1 MTRQDQVRV
10 VDSYELSP
18 TQEGMLFHRLLGE
31 GTGVDLEQIVCHIVA
46 PFDEEGFV
54 GAFHEV
60 AARHA
65 ILRTRFNYDGD
76 HRPAQEV
83 LEAVEI
89 PVERLDLTGVLPSA
103 RASRF
108 DEALRLDRARGIDLE
123 RAPCMRLTVV
133 DCGSDEHRVLW
144 TFHHALLDG
153 RSFPLVLR
161 EVFALY
167 DGAAA
172 GRVPALRSPRPYRE
186 YIEFLR
192 GLDLGSAERYW
203 RDRLAG
209 FTTPTPLVIDRAA
222 IDEHR
227 TGDIQGVCER
237 RLSRQQTAAL
247 RELAASRGV
256 TLNTLL
262 QSAWA
267 ILLHRYSRETDVV
280 FGATRACRR
289 SALPDADEMVGLF
302 INTLPLRV
310 RVDPE
315 AGLDGL
321 LEDVRAQQVQLR
333 EHEHTPL
340 VNVQGWSEVPRGSPL
355 FETIL
360 VYEERSLDTVL
371 RPLDVEGNR
380 LEFAYHGQTNYPL
393 ALIAYGDDEMLVR
406 LESDRRRVDDA
417 PASRVLD
424 HFVTLLTAMPQH
436 ADRKLHDLPLLSEP
450 ERIAL
455 ESVGAAA
462 GPGERGCLHV
472 RFEQRARVAPERVA
486 VTCGEESLT
495 YGQLDRRANALALRL
510 RSLGVRREVL
520 VGLRTERSLSV
531 VVGILG
537 ILKAGGAYV
546 PLDPAYPRERVE
558 FMLADSGVRVVVTES
573 GFVEDFA
580 ASGASLVVVDRE
592 CGEAQA
598 GPEAEVGPADLAY
611 VMYTSGSTG
620 EPKGVLISHENVG
633 RLFDATDGWF
643 GFGEDDVWTL
653 FHSYAFDFSVWEMW
667 GALLY
672 GGRLVVVPFWV
683 SRSPEAFRALVLRE
697 GVTVLNQTPSA
708 FGQFIAAD
716 EQPGPAVRT
725 DLRYVIFG
733 GEALELSRLGPWFDR
748 HGDARP
754 QLVNMYGITETT
766 VHVTYR
772 PISIDDLRAGAG
784 SVIGVPIPDLRL
796 FVLDAYGSPVPTGVA
811 GEMYVGG
818 NGVSRGYLGRAELT
832 AQRFVAD
839 PFTDGDGDGRLYRT
853 GDLARRL
860 ENGDLEYLGRIDDQV
875 KIRGFRI
882 ELGEIEAVLARHP
895 EVRDAVVL
903 AREDAGLDKRL
914 VAYVVAAGQQRE
926 LIEQLKTHL
935 RAKLPEYMVP
945 AHYVL
950 LAQLPLTP
958 NGKTDRKAL
967 PAPDYGR
974 REVERPYVAPRTAT
988 EETLAAVWAAVLGAP
1003 RVSID
1008 DNFFELGGDSIL
1020 TIQVI
1025 ARCRR
1030 AGLRFTPRDLAKQP
1044 IVAQLAEVIASTAPT
1059 SVAEPQPDRGPVR
1072 PTPIQSWFF
1081 EQRFADP
1088 HHWNQAFLFE
1098 IAAGID
1104 LDALQQALDEVV
1116 AHHDAL
1122 RLRVAGQDP
1131 VLTLRHESSRA
1142 APAITRVDLTPVA
1155 PQAHAASIETAAV
1168 AAQSQLHVHRGP
1180 LLAVVHF
1187 DRGASPGRLFVAVH
1201 HLAVDGV
1208 SWRLLIE
1215 DLETAYRALR
1225 AGAPVQLP
1233 PRSASLQRWSQALVD
1248 AAANPALLV
1257 ASSAHWLKIGDVS
1270 GDLPADGTEQ
1280 AANTEA
1286 LARTATVSLDGEET
1300 QALLQR
1306 VPAAYR
1312 TQINDVLLTA
1322 LALALRAWT
1331 GREAHRID
1339 MEGHGREEALVA
1351 LDVSRTVGWFT
1362 SLYPVVI
1369 DLEGAQDNAS
1379 ALKRIK
1385 EELRRVPDRGL
1396 SYGVLRYAS
1405 NDAAVAQQ
1413 LAAQPSAQLLFNY
1426 LGQFDQVV
1434 AGSELFRFADE
1445 PTGAWHGPT
1454 NERAH
1459 RIEVVAAVRD
1469 GRFEARWTYGAERD
1483 RPEVIARLADDFI
1496 AALRRLI
1503 AHCIQPGVSGY
1514 TPSDF
1519 PLARLEQDALDRL
1532 AARHSEIADVYP
1544 LSPMQRLFLSMEA
1557 RSSRLGF
1564 EQWVFRL
1571 RGPLDP
1577 AALRQAW
1584 EATVARHAMLRT
1596 VFVTDAVAEPL
1607 QVVNRRGAV
1616 SWAEE
1621 DWSGGDAADEEG
1633 RLQSFLG
1640 ADRERGFDVGMGPL
1654 TRVTLIR
1661 VADEEHQLVWSTH
1674 HLCVDGWSW
1683 PLIIR
1688 EVGATYEA
1696 LRKGTEPRLSAP
1708 CQYGAYIGWL
1718 AARAPDSRDFWTA
1731 AMEGFASATPLPF
1744 ETTRAADAG
1753 DGICEASTRLDAP
1766 TTAALQSL
1774 ARTLQ
1779 LTLNTVVQ
1787 GAWAILLS
1795 HLSGRDDV
1803 VFGAAFSGRPAEL
1816 AGVEGLVGP
1825 CVNNLPVPVA
1835 LQPGR
1840 SVADWLP
1847 ELHERNL
1854 EIAQHQHASLSDIQE
1869 WAAVPWR
1876 QRLFDSLVVF
1886 QNYVVDEAVLRWGTL
1901 DIEPVTAP
1909 EATNYPLTLTVA
1921 PNPEMD
1927 LKLIGQTNRFGSAS
1941 LTMMLDGLARAL
1953 SSLAQRPH
1961 ASLAQIRSCLPAST
1975 KGTAA
1980 VAAARSVQRRP
1991 SAYVAPASEMER
2003 VVANVWEE
2011 LFEVDEVGVE
2021 DNFFDLGGHSILL
2034 LQAHARLRER
2044 IANDVSV
2051 VALLQYPTIRSLARH
2066 LSNAEMPGEAV
2077 GAVRDRAMMQ
2087 RRALARQR
2095 SRRGR
2100 R

>member
-1 MTRQDQVRV
+1 MRV
-10 VDSYELSP
+10 IDSYELSA

-31 GTGVDLEQIVCHIVA
+31 GTGVDLEQIVCRIRGR
-46 PFDEEGFV
+46 FDEGAFV
-54 GAFHEV
+54 RAFHEV

-65 ILRTRFNYDGD
+65 VLRTRFNYDGAD
-76 HRPAQEV
+76 RPAQEV
-83 LEAVEI
+83 VEAVEI
-89 PVERLDLTGVLPSA
+89 PVERLDLTGAPPSA
-103 RASRF
+103 RTSRF
-108 DEALRLDRARGIDLE
+108 DEALRLDRARGIDLR
-123 RAPCMRLTVV
+123 RAPCMRLIVV
-133 DCGSDEHRVLW
+133 DCGPDEHRVVW

-161 EVFALY
+161 EVFACY
-167 DGAAA
+167 DAAAA

-203 RDRLAG
+203 RDRLSG
-209 FTTPTPLVIDRAA
+209 FTTPTPLVIDRAT
-222 IDEHR
+222 IDER
-227 TGDIQGVCER
+227 TADIQGVCER
-237 RLSRQQTAAL
+237 RLSREQTAAL

-310 RVDPE
+310 RLDPE
-315 AGLDGL
+315 ARLDEL
-321 LEDVRAQQVQLR
+321 LKDVRAQQVQLR

-340 VNVQGWSEVPRGSPL
+340 VNVQGWSDVPRGSPL

-360 VYEERSLDTVL
+360 VYEERTLDTVL
-371 RPLDVEGNR
+371 RTLDVEGAR
-380 LEFAYHGQTNYPL
+380 LELAYHGQTNYPL
-393 ALIAYGDDEMLVR
+393 ALIAYGDDEILVR

-436 ADRKLHDLPLLSEP
+436 ADRSLHELPLLSED

-455 ESVGAAA
+455 ESVGVAAD
-462 GPGERGCLHV
+462 PGVGRCLHV
-472 RFEQRARVAPERVA
+472 RFEERARAAPGRVA
-486 VTCGEESLT
+486 VVCDGESLT
-495 YGQLDRRANALALRL
+495 YAQLDRRANALALRL
-510 RSLGVRREVL
+510 RSLGVRRDVL

-531 VVGILG
+531 VVAILG

-546 PLDPAYPRERVE
+546 PLDPAYPRERVA
-558 FMLADSGVRVVVTES
+558 FMLADSGVGVVVTES

-580 ASGASLVVVDRE
+580 ACGASLVVVDRE
-592 CGEAQA
+592 RA
-598 GPEAEVGPADLAY
+598 EAEVGPDAEVGPGDLAY

-620 EPKGVLISHENVG
+620 EPKGVLISHQNVG
-633 RLFDATDGWF
+633 RLFDATEGWF
-643 GFGEDDVWTL
+643 GFGEDDVWSL

-683 SRSPEAFRALVLRE
+683 SRSPEAFCELVLRE

-708 FGQFIAAD
+708 FRQFISAD
-716 EQPGPAVRT
+716 LQSGPAVKT

-733 GEALELSRLGPWFDR
+733 GEALELSSLGPWFDR
-748 HGDARP
+748 HGDTRP

-772 PISIDDLRAGAG
+772 SISIEDLRAGAG

-818 NGVSRGYLGRAELT
+818 GGVARGYLGRAELT

-839 PFTDGDGDGRLYRT
+839 PFSEIDARLYRT

-895 EVRDAVVL
+895 AIREAVVL
-903 AREDAGLDKRL
+903 AREDTGLDKRL
-914 VAYVVAAGQQRE
+914 VAYVVAAGQPDE
-926 LIEQLKTHL
+926 LIEQLKRHL

-950 LAQLPLTP
+950 LDELPLTP

-974 REVERPYVAPRTAT
+974 REDKRPYVAPRTAT

-1030 AGLRFTPRDLAKQP
+1030 AGLQLTPRDLAKQP
-1044 IVAQLAEVIASTAPT
+1044 TVAQLAKVIESTAPAP
-1059 SVAEPQPDRGPVR
+1059 VAEPEPERGPIR

-1081 EQRFADP
+1081 EQRFANP

-1098 IAAGID
+1098 IAAGVD
-1104 LDALQQALDEVV
+1104 LDALRQALDEVV

-1131 VLTLRHESSRA
+1131 VLTLRHEPSSA
-1142 APAITRVDLTPVA
+1142 APAITRIDLTPVA
-1155 PQAHAASIETAAV
+1155 PEAHATSIETAAA
-1168 AAQSQLHVHRGP
+1168 AAQSQLHLHDGP

-1187 DRGASPGRLFVAVH
+1187 DRGAKPGRLFIAVH

-1225 AGAPVQLP
+1225 AGAPVRLP
-1233 PRSASLQRWSQALVD
+1233 PRSASVQRWSQALGN
-1248 AAANPALLV
+1248 AAANPALA
-1257 ASSAHWLKIGDVS
+1257 ASAAHWLKIGAVPA
-1270 GDLPADGTEQ
+1270 DLPAQGTGQ
-1280 AANTEA
+1280 GANTEA
-1286 LARTATVSLDGEET
+1286 LARTVTVSLDGEET

-1322 LALALRAWT
+1322 LALALRGWT
-1331 GREAHRID
+1331 GRDAHRID
-1339 MEGHGREEALVA
+1339 VEGHGREDALVA

-1362 SLYPVVI
+1362 SLYPVVV
-1369 DLEGAQDNAS
+1369 DLEGAQEPGS
-1379 ALKRIK
+1379 ALKLIK

-1405 NDAAVAQQ
+1405 CDAAVAAQ

-1434 AGSELFRFADE
+1434 AGSQLVRFADE
-1445 PTGAWHGPT
+1445 PTGAWHGPA
-1454 NERAH
+1454 NARPH
-1459 RIEVVAAVRD
+1459 RIEVVALVRD
-1469 GRFEARWTYGAERD
+1469 GRFEARWIYGAERGQ
-1483 RPEVIARLADDFI
+1483 PEVIQRLADAFI
-1496 AALRRLI
+1496 AALRQLI
-1503 AHCIQPGVSGY
+1503 AHCIQPGVSGC
-1514 TPSDF
+1514 TPSDV

-1532 AARHSEIADVYP
+1532 AARHTDIEDVYP
-1544 LSPMQRLFLSMEA
+1544 LSPMQRLFISMEA
-1557 RSSRLGF
+1557 RSSRIGF
-1564 EQWVFRL
+1564 EHWVFRL

-1577 AALRQAW
+1577 VALRKAW

-1607 QVVNRRGAV
+1607 QVVTRRTAV
-1616 SWAEE
+1616 PWAEE
-1621 DWSGGDAADEEG
+1621 DWSGGDAADDEA
-1633 RLQSFLG
+1633 RLRSFLD
-1640 ADRERGFDVGMGPL
+1640 ADRERGFDVGVGPL
-1654 TRVTLIR
+1654 TRVTLFR
-1661 VADEEHQLVWSTH
+1661 VSDEEHQLVWSTH

-1688 EVGATYEA
+1688 DVGAAYEA
-1696 LRKGTEPRLSAP
+1696 LREGTEPRLPAP

-1731 AMEGFASATPLPF
+1731 ALEGFASATPLPL
-1744 ETTRAADAG
+1744 ETAPAANAEE
-1753 DGICEASTRLDAP
+1753 GICAASTRLDAA

-1779 LTLNTVVQ
+1779 LTLSTVVQ

-1795 HLSGRDDV
+1795 HLSERDDV

-1825 CVNNLPVPVA
+1825 CVNNLPVRVR

-1840 SVADWLP
+1840 SVADWLT

-1901 DIEPVTAP
+1901 DVEPVTAP

-1921 PNPEMD
+1921 PGAEMD
-1927 LKLIGQTNRFGSAS
+1927 LKLMGQTNRFGPAS

-1953 SSLAQRPH
+1953 SSLAQRPD
-1961 ASLAQIRSCLPAST
+1961 ASLAEIGSGLPASS

-1980 VAAARSVQRRP
+1980 VAVARSAQRRQ

-2003 VVANVWEE
+2003 VVAAVWEE

-2044 IANDVSV
+2044 TANDVSV

-2066 LSNAEMPGEAV
+2066 LSNAAMPSEAI

-2095 SRRGR
+2095 SRQGR

>member
-1 MTRQDQVRV
+1 MTREDPVHV
-10 VDSYELSP
+10 VDSYELSA
-18 TQEGMLFHRLLGE
+18 TQEGMLFHWLLGE
-31 GTGVDLEQIVCHIVA
+31 GTGVDLEQIVCGIRGR
-46 PFDEEGFV
+46 FDETAFV
-54 GAFHEV
+54 NAFHEV

-65 ILRTRFNYDGD
+65 ILRTRFRYDRAD
-76 HRPAQEV
+76 RPAQEV
-83 LEAVEI
+83 VEAVEI
-89 PVERLDLTGVLPSA
+89 PVERLDLTDVPPPA
-103 RASRF
+103 RSSRL
-108 DEALRLDRARGIDLE
+108 DEALRLDRARGIDLA
-123 RAPCMRLTVV
+123 RAPCMRLIVV
-133 DCGSDEHRVLW
+133 EYGPDEHRVVW

-167 DGAAA
+167 DATAA
-172 GRVPALRSPRPYRE
+172 GHAPTLRSPRPYRE

-192 GLDLGSAERYW
+192 GLDLGSAERFW

-222 IDEHR
+222 MDEQR
-227 TGDIQGVCER
+227 TAEIQGVWER
-237 RLSRQQTAAL
+237 RLSREQTAAL

-262 QSAWA
+262 QAAWA

-310 RVDPE
+310 RLDPE
-315 AGLDGL
+315 ARLDEL
-321 LEDVRAQQVQLR
+321 LKDVRAQQGQLR

-360 VYEERSLDTVL
+360 VYEERTLDTVL
-371 RPLDVEGNR
+371 RTLKVQGAR

-393 ALIAYGDDEMLVR
+393 ALVAYGDDEMLLR

-424 HFVTLLTAMPQH
+424 HFVTVLTAMPQH
-436 ADRKLHDLPLLSEP
+436 ADRKLHELPLLSEG

-455 ESVGAAA
+455 ESVGIAVD
-462 GPGERGCLHV
+462 PGVGRCLHV
-472 RFEQRARVAPERVA
+472 RFEERARMAPGRVA
-486 VTCGEESLT
+486 VVCDGESLT
-495 YGQLDRRANALALRL
+495 YAQLDRRANALALRL

-546 PLDPAYPRERVE
+546 PLDPAYPRERVQ
-558 FMLADSGVRVVVTES
+558 FMLADSGVQVVVTES
-573 GFVEDFA
+573 RFVEDFA
-580 ASGASLVVVDRE
+580 ACEASLVVVDRE

-598 GPEAEVGPADLAY
+598 GPEAEVGPEDLAY

-620 EPKGVLISHENVG
+620 EPKGVLISHQNVG

-643 GFGEDDVWTL
+643 GFGEDDVWSL

-683 SRSPEAFRALVLRE
+683 SRSPEAFRELVLRE

-708 FGQFIAAD
+708 FRQFIAAD
-716 EQPGPAVRT
+716 EQSGPAVKT
-725 DLRYVIFG
+725 DLRWVIFG
-733 GEALELSRLGPWFDR
+733 GEALELSSLGPWFAR

-772 PISIDDLRAGAG
+772 PLSREDLRAGAG

-818 NGVSRGYLGRAELT
+818 GGVSRGYLGRAELT

-839 PFTDGDGDGRLYRT
+839 PFGDDDGRLYRT
-853 GDLARRL
+853 GDLAKRL

-895 EVRDAVVL
+895 TVRDAVVL
-903 AREDAGLDKRL
+903 ARADGGLDKRL
-914 VAYVVAAGQQRE
+914 VAYVVADGQQSE

-974 REVERPYVAPRTAT
+974 REVERPYVAARTAT
-988 EETLAAVWAAVLGAP
+988 EATLAAVWAAVLGAP

-1030 AGLRFTPRDLAKQP
+1030 AGLQFTPRDLAKQP
-1044 IVAQLAEVIASTAPT
+1044 TVAQLAKVIESAAPVP
-1059 SVAEPQPDRGPVR
+1059 VAEPEPDRGPVR

-1081 EQRFADP
+1081 EQRFANP

-1098 IAAGID
+1098 IAADVD

-1142 APAITRVDLTPVA
+1142 APAITRIDLTPIA
-1155 PQAHAASIETAAV
+1155 PEAHATSIETAAV
-1168 AAQSQLHVHRGP
+1168 AAQSQLHLRDGP

-1187 DRGASPGRLFVAVH
+1187 DRGASSGRLFIAVH

-1215 DLETAYRALR
+1215 DLETAYRALS
-1225 AGAPVQLP
+1225 AGASVQLP
-1233 PRSASLQRWSQALVD
+1233 PRSASVQRWSQALVD
-1248 AAANPALLV
+1248 AAANPALV
-1257 ASSAHWLKIGDVS
+1257 ASSAHWLKVGAVP
-1270 GDLPADGTEQ
+1270 GDLPADGTTQ
-1280 AANTEA
+1280 GADIEA
-1286 LARTATVSLDGEET
+1286 LARTVTVSLDGEET
-1300 QALLQR
+1300 QALLQK

-1322 LALALRAWT
+1322 LALALRGWT

-1362 SLYPVVI
+1362 SLYPVVV
-1369 DLEGAQDNAS
+1369 DLAGAQDHGS
-1379 ALKRIK
+1379 ALKLVK
-1385 EELRRVPDRGL
+1385 EQLRRVPDRGL

-1405 NDAAVAQQ
+1405 GDAAVAEQ

-1434 AGSELFRFADE
+1434 AGSQLVRFADE

-1454 NERAH
+1454 NERPH

-1483 RPEVIARLADDFI
+1483 RPEVIQRLAEGFV
-1496 AALRRLI
+1496 AALRQLI

-1532 AARHSEIADVYP
+1532 AARHTEIADVYP

-1557 RSSRLGF
+1557 GSSRLGF

-1577 AALRQAW
+1577 VALRKAW

-1607 QVVNRRGAV
+1607 QVVRRRAAV
-1616 SWAEE
+1616 PWAEE

-1633 RLQSFLG
+1633 RLRSFLRT
-1640 ADRERGFDVGMGPL
+1640 DRERGFDVATGPL

-1661 VADEEHQLVWSTH
+1661 VSDEEHQLVWSTH

-1688 EVGATYEA
+1688 DVGAAYEA
-1696 LRKGTEPRLSAP
+1696 LREGSEPGLPAP

-1718 AARAPDSRDFWTA
+1718 ATRAPDSRDFWTA
-1731 AMEGFASATPLPF
+1731 ALAGFRSATPLPL
-1744 ETTRAADAG
+1744 ETRPTADAG
-1753 DGICEASTRLDAP
+1753 AEVCEASTRLDAA
-1766 TTAALQSL
+1766 TTAALQEL

-1779 LTLNTVVQ
+1779 LTLSTVVQ

-1795 HLSGRDDV
+1795 HLSERDDV
-1803 VFGAAFSGRPAEL
+1803 VFGAAFSGRPGEL

-1825 CVNNLPVPVA
+1825 CVNNLPVPVQ

-1847 ELHERNL
+1847 ELHERSL
-1854 EIAQHQHASLSDIQE
+1854 EIAQHQYASLSDIQE

-1886 QNYVVDEAVLRWGTL
+1886 QNYVIDEAVLRWGTL
-1901 DIEPVTAP
+1901 DVEPVTAP

-1921 PNPEMD
+1921 PGPEME
-1927 LKLIGQTNRFGSAS
+1927 LKLLGQTNRFGPAS
-1941 LTMMLDGLARAL
+1941 LEMMLDGLARAL
-1953 SSLAQRPH
+1953 SSLAERPD
-1961 ASLAQIRSCLPAST
+1961 ASLAEIRSRLPASM

-1980 VAAARSVQRRP
+1980 VAAAPSAQRRQ

-2044 IANDVSV
+2044 LANDVSV

-2066 LSNAEMPGEAV
+2066 LSHAEMPSEVV
-2077 GAVRDRAMMQ
+2077 GGVVDRAMMQ

-2095 SRRGR
+2095 SRQGKR
-2100 R
+2100 

>member
-1 MTRQDQVRV
+1 MTREDHVRV

-31 GTGVDLEQIVCHIVA
+31 GTGVDLEQIVCRIRGQ
-46 PFDEEGFV
+46 FDEDAFV
-54 GAFHEV
+54 GAFHTV

-65 ILRTRFNYDGD
+65 ILRTRFHYDGAD
-76 HRPAQEV
+76 RPAQEV
-83 LEAVEI
+83 VEAVEI
-89 PVERLDLTGVLPSA
+89 PVERLDLTGVPPSA
-103 RASRF
+103 RSSRF

-123 RAPCMRLTVV
+123 CAPCMRLIVV
-133 DCGSDEHRVLW
+133 DHGPDEHRVVW

-161 EVFALY
+161 EVIALY
-167 DGAAA
+167 DAADA

-192 GLDLGSAERYW
+192 GLDLGAAERYW

-209 FTTPTPLVIDRAA
+209 FTTPTPLVVDRAA
-222 IDEHR
+222 IDEQR
-227 TGDIQGVCER
+227 TDDIQGVFER
-237 RLSRQQTAAL
+237 RLSREQTAAL
-247 RELAASRGV
+247 RELAAARGV
-256 TLNTLL
+256 TLNTLA

-267 ILLHRYSRETDVV
+267 ILLHRYSRETEVV

-289 SALPDADEMVGLF
+289 SAVPDADEMVGLF

-315 AGLDGL
+315 ARLDEL
-321 LEDVRAQQVQLR
+321 LKDVRAQQVQLR
-333 EHEHTPL
+333 AYEHTPL

-360 VYEERSLDTVL
+360 VYEERTLDTVL
-371 RPLDVEGNR
+371 RTLAVDGAR

-436 ADRKLHDLPLLSEP
+436 ADCRLHELPLLSEG
-450 ERIAL
+450 ERIGL
-455 ESVGAAA
+455 ESAGVGADVGLA
-462 GPGERGCLHV
+462 RCLHV
-472 RFEQRARVAPERVA
+472 RFEERARVAPGQVA
-486 VTCGEESLT
+486 VVCDGQSLT
-495 YGQLDRRANALALRL
+495 YAQLDRRANALALRL
-510 RSLGVRREVL
+510 RSLGVRRDVL

-558 FMLADSGVRVVVTES
+558 FMLADSGVRVVVTEA
-573 GFVEDFA
+573 GFIEDFA
-580 ASGASLVVVDRE
+580 ACGASLVVVDRE
-592 CGEAQA
+592 DADAEAEV
-598 GPEAEVGPADLAY
+598 GPEAEVEPGDLAY

-620 EPKGVLISHENVG
+620 EPKGVLISHQNVS

-643 GFGEDDVWTL
+643 GFGEDDVWSL

-683 SRSPEAFRALVLRE
+683 SRSPEAFRELVLRE
-697 GVTVLNQTPSA
+697 RVTVLNQTPSA
-708 FGQFIAAD
+708 FGQFVAAD
-716 EQPGPAVRT
+716 EQAGPPVQT

-733 GEALELSRLGPWFDR
+733 GEALELPSLRPWFDR

-772 PISIDDLRAGAG
+772 PISIEDLQADAG
-784 SVIGVPIPDLRL
+784 SVIGMPIPDLRL

-811 GEMYVGG
+811 GEMHVGG
-818 NGVSRGYLGRAELT
+818 GGVSRGYLDRAELT

-839 PFTDGDGDGRLYRT
+839 PFADGDGRLYRT

-895 EVRDAVVL
+895 AVRDAVVL
-903 AREDAGLDKRL
+903 ARQDAGLDKRL
-914 VAYVVAAGQQRE
+914 VAYVVAAGRQGE

-950 LAQLPLTP
+950 LDQLPLTP

-974 REVERPYVAPRTAT
+974 REVERPFVAPRTAT

-1030 AGLRFTPRDLAKQP
+1030 AGLQLTPRDLAKQP
-1044 IVAQLAEVIASTAPT
+1044 TVAQLAQVIASAAPT
-1059 SVAEPQPDRGPVR
+1059 PVAEPEPDRGPVR
-1072 PTPIQSWFF
+1072 PMPIQSWFF
-1081 EQRFADP
+1081 EQRFANP

-1098 IAAGID
+1098 IAAGVD
-1104 LDALQQALDEVV
+1104 LDALQHAVGEVV

-1131 VLTLRHESSRA
+1131 ELTLRHESSRA
-1142 APAITRVDLTPVA
+1142 VPAITRVDLTAVSPD
-1155 PQAHAASIETAAV
+1155 AHAATIETAAV
-1168 AAQSQLHVHRGP
+1168 AAQSQLHLHDGP

-1187 DRGASPGRLFVAVH
+1187 DRGATPGRLLIAVH

-1233 PRSASLQRWSQALVD
+1233 PRSASVRRWSQALVD
-1248 AAANPALLV
+1248 AAANPALV
-1257 ASSAHWLKIGDVS
+1257 ASSAHWLKVGSVP
-1270 GDLPADGTEQ
+1270 GDLPAEGTGEG
-1280 AANTEA
+1280 ANTEA
-1286 LARTATVSLDGEET
+1286 SARTATVSLESDET

-1306 VPAAYR
+1306 VPAAYG

-1322 LALALRAWT
+1322 LALALRGWT
-1331 GREAHRID
+1331 GRDAHRID
-1339 MEGHGREEALVA
+1339 MEGHGREDALVA

-1362 SLYPVVI
+1362 SLYPAVV
-1369 DLEGAQDNAS
+1369 DLAAAQDHGS
-1379 ALKRIK
+1379 ALKLVK
-1385 EELRRVPDRGL
+1385 EQLRRVPDRGL

-1405 NDAAVAQQ
+1405 RDAAVARP

-1434 AGSELFRFADE
+1434 AGSQLLRFAAE

-1469 GRFEARWTYGAERD
+1469 GRFEAGWTYGAERD
-1483 RPEVIARLADDFI
+1483 QPQVIQRLADGFI

-1503 AHCIQPGVSGY
+1503 AHCLQPGVAGY

-1519 PLARLEQDALDRL
+1519 PLVGLEQDALDRL
-1532 AARHSEIADVYP
+1532 AERYAEIADVYP

-1557 RSSRLGF
+1557 RSSRIGF

-1577 AALRQAW
+1577 VALRKAW

-1596 VFVTDAVAEPL
+1596 AFVTDAVAEPL
-1607 QVVNRRGAV
+1607 QVVKRRVAV
-1616 SWAEE
+1616 PWAEE
-1621 DWSGGDAADEEG
+1621 DWSGKEAADEAG
-1633 RLQSFLG
+1633 RLQSFLA
-1640 ADRERGFDVGMGPL
+1640 ADRERGFDVGVGPL

-1661 VADEEHQLVWSTH
+1661 VGDEEHQLVWSTH

-1688 EVGATYEA
+1688 DVGSAYEA
-1696 LRKGTEPRLSAP
+1696 LREGTEPRLPEP

-1731 AMEGFASATPLPF
+1731 ALEGFQSATPLAL
-1744 ETTRAADAG
+1744 ETTPTADANE
-1753 DGICEASTRLDAP
+1753 GICEASTRLDAQ
-1766 TTAALQSL
+1766 TTAALRSL

-1795 HLSGRDDV
+1795 HLSERDDV

-1825 CVNNLPVPVA
+1825 CVNNLPMPVQ
-1835 LQPGR
+1835 LPPER
-1840 SVADWLP
+1840 SAADWLP

-1854 EIAQHQHASLSDIQE
+1854 EIAQHQYASLSDIQE

-1901 DIEPVTAP
+1901 DVEPVTAP

-1921 PNPEMD
+1921 PGPEMD
-1927 LKLIGQTNRFGSAS
+1927 LKLMGQANRFGPAS
-1941 LTMMLDGLARAL
+1941 LTMMLDGLAQAL
-1953 SSLAQRPH
+1953 SSLAERPD
-1961 ASLAQIRSCLPAST
+1961 ASLAEIRACLPAST

-1980 VAAARSVQRRP
+1980 VAAAGWARRRQ

-2003 VVANVWEE
+2003 VVAGVWEE
-2011 LFEVDEVGVE
+2011 LFEVDELGVE

-2044 IANDVSV
+2044 LANDVSV

-2066 LSNAEMPGEAV
+2066 LSNAEMPSAAV

-2095 SRRGR
+2095 SRQGR